1 MMLDTEDVM
10 DFLAHVFI
18 ENYVCTVLVIV
29 INTLMFMLSIIQI
42 YCT

>member
-10 DFLAHVFI
+10 DSLAHVFI

-29 INTLMFMLSIIQI
+29 INTIMFMLSIIQI